1 MIKRIKV
8 KTLIFLYFLLLFSV
22 SSSYALDVTPIYQY
36 QFEADPDMPEMLPV
50 GKNIVCGSYSL
61 RLLQQP
67 VIGKYT
73 NKLISDDNLEY
84 LMVRVEI
91 TNTGSEVLGWL
102 TPESF
107 KVIDTYKGRM
117 YSAYNLDITA
127 SAATVQGYG
136 QKLFIEKIG
145 PGDTMLTTL
154 VFSVYPDV
162 DGWVMRF
169 SPQHYYED
177 PTQNMIS
184 FLLPEA
190 VRYSEGVSR

>member
-1 MIKRIKV
+1 
-8 KTLIFLYFLLLFSV
+8 
-22 SSSYALDVTPIYQY
+22 
-36 QFEADPDMPEMLPV
+36 
-50 GKNIVCGSYSL
+50 
-61 RLLQQP
+61 
-67 VIGKYT
+67 
-73 NKLISDDNLEY
+73 
-84 LMVRVEI
+84 
-91 TNTGSEVLGWL
+91 
-102 TPESF
+102 
-107 KVIDTYKGRM
+107 M
-117 YSAYNLDITA
+117 YSAYNLDVTA

>member
-1 MIKRIKV
+1 MNG
-8 KTLIFLYFLLLFSV
+8 KTLIFLFAVCLLGMMLFFP
-22 SSSYALDVTPIYQY
+22 SYASDVTPIYEY
-36 QFEADPDMPEMLPV
+36 HFVPDPDMPEVLPV
-50 GKNIVCGSYSL
+50 GKTVACGKYSL

-73 NKLISDDNLEY
+73 NKLISDNDLEY

-91 TNTGSEVLGWL
+91 TNISDSALGWMN
-102 TPESF
+102 PESF

-117 YSAYNLDITA
+117 YSTYNLDITA

-136 QKLFIEKIG
+136 QKLFLEKIE
-145 PGDTMLTTL
+145 PGDTLLTTL

-169 SPQHYYED
+169 APRLFYED
-177 PTQNMIS
+177 APQDMIS
-184 FLLPEA
+184 FQLPGA
-190 VRYSEGVSR
+190 KHYSEGIF